1 MPFSG
6 DWIKMF
12 NMLKQ
17 LKINA
22 ARTEKRIIKF
32 IREELGKTPFHK
44 TVLGLSGG
52 IDSAVIAYLTTRAV
66 GSENLLVLIL
76 PFQSSSLENI
86 NDAKMIVKKLSLQ
99 NEIINITPMLKA
111 YFKDFSIIEKTRLG
125 NKMAR
130 ERMSIL
136 YDIAKKEK
144 ALVIGTSNKTEFL
157 LGYFTKYGDGGVD
170 IEPLGSLYKSQVY
183 QLAEYLKIPKKI
195 IKKTPSADLWKGQ
208 TDEGELGLSYQE
220 MDEILYFLVDR
231 GYSKN
236 KILKLG
242 YSEKKIERI
251 KNLLKNSFHKR
262 NLCPAPKL
270 HSFIKEAPGAVTQR

>member
-1 MPFSG
+1 LPFSG

-183 QLAEYLKIPKKI
+183 QLAEYLKIPGKI

-236 KILKLG
+236 EILKLG

-262 NLCPAPKL
+262 NLCPAPKF

>member
-1 MPFSG
+1 
-6 DWIKMF
+6 MF
-12 NMLKQ
+12 NMLRQ

-44 TVLGLSGG
+44 AVLGLSGG
-52 IDSAVIAYLTTRAV
+52 IDSAVIARLTAKAI
-66 GSENLLVLIL
+66 GSKNIFSLIL
-76 PFQSSSLENI
+76 PFRNSSLGNI
-86 NDAKMIVKKLSLQ
+86 NDAKMVAKKLSLH

-111 YFKDFSIIEKTRLG
+111 YFKNFSKVDKIRLG
-125 NKMAR
+125 NKIAR

-136 YDIAKKEK
+136 YDVAKKEK
-144 ALVIGTSNKTEFL
+144 ALVIGTSNKTELL

-170 IEPLGSLYKSQVY
+170 LEPLGSLYKTQVY
-183 QLAEYLKIPKKI
+183 QLAEYLKISEKI

-231 GYSKN
+231 GYNKN
-236 KILKLG
+236 KILKSG
-242 YSEKKIERI
+242 YSEKKIKEI
-251 KNLLKNSFHKR
+251 EFLLKNSSHKR
-262 NLCPAPKL
+262 NAAPIPKL
-270 HSFIKEAPGAVTQR
+270 YPFTEEAPGAGAQR